1 MFLPKEIDF
10 DPYRELFKGSC
21 FDPNRKGRQELVYVG
36 AGQPESPYSFFDDEE
51 PQALIDSY
59 PSSSNNAV
67 PQSND
72 IPPLWQEGDPLIEP
86 NAVQTNPDGRKF
98 LVAVEQREIS
108 EPNICTRNAQDSELD

>member
-1 MFLPKEIDF
+1 MTVNSPESNAEEDIIVSAKEIDF

-59 PSSSNNAV
+59 PSSSIM
-67 PQSND
+67 QSPKAM
-72 IPPLWQEGDPLIEP
+72 IFHRFG
-86 NAVQTNPDGRKF
+86 KK
-98 LVAVEQREIS
+98 EI
-108 EPNICTRNAQDSELD
+108 L